1 MCPIHNISST
11 ISRVY
16 DLLSKEFPY
25 FEDIRFKAMEI
36 YFTKTS
42 QRDLKIFH
50 LLVLKKPKY
59 FVYMKNMKK
68 NGYILIET
76 ITKMHAPNYEGES
89 AVSS

>member
-1 MCPIHNISST
+1 
-11 ISRVY
+11 
-16 DLLSKEFPY
+16 
-25 FEDIRFKAMEI
+25 MEI

-42 QRDLKIFH
+42 KRDLKIIFH

-59 FVYMKNMKK
+59 FVYMKNMEK

-76 ITKMHAPNYEGES
+76 ITKMHALNYQGES